1 MQAHIVVKT
10 VLINHVLGKA
20 LLIRRNP
27 DDFGNWEGPGGAVE
41 ENETL
46 EEAIMREVLEETGL
60 AVTPERLLYAS
71 LDEIHGKKIVFL
83 VYLCSTTEENVHL
96 SGEHVEY
103 RWVDKTECEKMLRG
117 GIAKDFKKYG
127 VYELEW

>member
-10 VLINHVLGKA
+10 VLLNHALGKA
-20 LLIRRNP
+20 LLIRRAP

-46 EEAIMREVLEETGL
+46 EEAITREVLEETGL
-60 AVTPERLLYAS
+60 VVTPERIIYAS
-71 LDEIHGKKIVFL
+71 LDDINGKKIVFL
-83 VYLCSTTEENVHL
+83 VFLCSTIEEHVHL
-96 SGEHVEY
+96 SSEHVDY
-103 RWVDKTECEKMLRG
+103 RWVDKTECEAMLQG
-117 GIAKDFKKYG
+117 GIAKDFKKFG

>member
-10 VLINHVLGKA
+10 VLINHALGKA
-20 LLIRRNP
+20 LLMRRTP

-71 LDEIHGKKIVFL
+71 LDEIHEKKIVFL
-83 VYLCSTTEENVHL
+83 VYLCSTTEESVHL

>member
-10 VLINHVLGKA
+10 VLINHALGKA

-71 LDEIHGKKIVFL
+71 LDEKKKKRIVFL

>member
-10 VLINHVLGKA
+10 VLINHALGKA
-20 LLIRRNP
+20 LLMRRTP

-71 LDEIHGKKIVFL
+71 LDEIREKKIVFL
-83 VYLCSTTEENVHL
+83 VYLCSTTDENVRL

>member
-10 VLINHVLGKA
+10 VLINHALGKA
-20 LLIRRNP
+20 LLMRRTP

-71 LDEIHGKKIVFL
+71 LDEIHGTRIVFL

-96 SGEHVEY
+96 NSEHVEY

-117 GIAKDFKKYG
+117 GIAKDFKKIWG
-127 VYELEW
+127 V

>member
-1 MQAHIVVKT
+1 M
-10 VLINHVLGKA
+10 
-20 LLIRRNP
+20 
-27 DDFGNWEGPGGAVE
+27 E

-46 EEAIMREVLEETGL
+46 EEAVMREVLEEPGL
-60 AVTPERLLYAS
+60 SVTPERILYAS
-71 LDEIHGKKIVFL
+71 MDNIHGKKVVFL

-96 SGEHVEY
+96 SGEHTEY
-103 RWVDKTECEKMLRG
+103 RWVDKTECKAMLQG

>member
-10 VLINHVLGKA
+10 VLINHILGKS
-20 LLIRRNP
+20 LLIRRSP

-60 AVTPERLLYAS
+60 VVTPERILYAS
-71 LDEIHGKKIVFL
+71 LDEIHRTKIVFL
-83 VYLCSTTEENVHL
+83 VYLCSTTEENVRL

-103 RWVDKTECEKMLRG
+103 RWVDKTECEAMLQG

-127 VYELEW
+127 VYELKW

>member
-1 MQAHIVVKT
+1 M
-10 VLINHVLGKA
+10 
-20 LLIRRNP
+20 
-27 DDFGNWEGPGGAVE
+27 E

-71 LDEIHGKKIVFL
+71 LDEIHGTRIVFL

-96 SGEHVEY
+96 NSEHVEY